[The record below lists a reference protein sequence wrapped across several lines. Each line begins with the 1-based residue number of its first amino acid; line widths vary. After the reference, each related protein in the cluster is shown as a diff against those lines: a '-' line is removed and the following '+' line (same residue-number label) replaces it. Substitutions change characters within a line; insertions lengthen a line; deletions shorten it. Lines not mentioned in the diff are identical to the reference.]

1 MRTARRRNELRAEDA
16 RIQAER
22 QTLGRTR
29 TRAESWALIVA
40 ALVGAASLSVTAWGT
55 YWTAQVA
62 GDQLAQSKEQN
73 EDKARVQ
80 ASKVTFWL
88 ERPKGESR
96 DELVI
101 VNRSLDPVNQLVVNI
116 HIRDDATLML
126 LPPNTFSMLPPCSEI
141 RIAASDPRLDFGESK
156 DLRVSMEFID
166 SAGMRWH
173 RDSRGVLQ
181 ADPGFL
187 SLPQDGP
194 PLENTP
200 VRPLKECGSDQ

>member
-1 MRTARRRNELRAEDA
+1 MRAKDA
-16 RIQAER
+16 RIQAEQ
-22 QTLGRTR
+22 QTLERTR

-62 GDQLAQSKEQN
+62 EDQLTQSKEHN
-73 EDKARVQ
+73 EDKARAQ

-101 VNRSLDPVNQLVVNI
+101 VNRSLDPVNQLVLD
-116 HIRDDATLML
+116 IRSGSTAIINLNVL
-126 LPPNTFSMLPPCSEI
+126 NAFSVFPPCSEI
-141 RIAASDPRLDFGESK
+141 RLATADLVPNFDEPQH
-156 DLRVSMEFID
+156 LRVTVQFID
-166 SAGMRWH
+166 SAGMQWE
-173 RDSRGVLQ
+173 RDSLGVLQ
-181 ADPGFL
+181 AGHYL
-187 SLPQDGP
+187 HSLPENG